1 MSKIK
6 SYTYYIETKDGTNET
21 MNQYLLKS
29 VVDDIFDNVSKIIK
43 QYRLQNNPK
52 KIYNMTLFTDTYNIS
67 SSDYIKHYSDLP
79 EDKYG
84 SDILDDFDIELI
96 NMFN

>member
-1 MSKIK
+1 MSLIH
-6 SYTYYIETKDGTNET
+6 SYLYSIEYKNGSNET
-21 MNQYLLKS
+21 MPFYKLKV

-52 KIYNMTLFTDTYNIS
+52 KIYNMTLFTDTHDIS

>member
-1 MSKIK
+1 MSLIH
-6 SYTYYIETKDGTNET
+6 SCLYYIEYKNGSNEK
-21 MNQYLLKS
+21 MPYNKLKA

-52 KIYNMTLFTDTYNIS
+52 KIYNMTLFTDTHDIS
-67 SSDYIKHYSDLP
+67 SSDYIKHYSDLS
-79 EDKYG
+79 ERDYG
-84 SDILDDFDIELI
+84 ADILDDFDIELI

>member
-6 SYTYYIETKDGTNET
+6 CYTYYIETKDGTNET

-43 QYRLQNNPK
+43 QYRLENNSK
-52 KIYNMTLFTDTYNIS
+52 KIYNMTLFTDEHDIS
-67 SSDYIKHYSDLP
+67 SSDYIKHYSDLS
-79 EDKYG
+79 ERDYG
-84 SDILDDFDIELI
+84 ADILDDFDIELI